1 MLENFVLACEE
12 GVVRLPVAGVDGRK
26 MRLGRLCSG
35 GNIGDIAPCAKGG
48 IASRTML
55 IGTEVMTA
63 EPEVVVDPTV
73 GGEKALR
80 VTR

>member
-1 MLENFVLACEE
+1 MAE
-12 GVVRLPVAGVDGRK
+12 K
-26 MRLGRLCSG
+26 MRLWRLCSG
-35 GNIGDIAPCAKGG
+35 GNFGDVAPCAKGG

-55 IGTEVMTA
+55 VGTEVMTA
-63 EPEVVVDPTV
+63 EPGMVVDSTV

>member
-1 MLENFVLACEE
+1 
-12 GVVRLPVAGVDGRK
+12 
-26 MRLGRLCSG
+26 MRLWRLCSG
-35 GNIGDIAPCAKGG
+35 GNFGDVAPCAKGG

-55 IGTEVMTA
+55 VGTEVMTA
-63 EPEVVVDPTV
+63 ELEVVVDPTV

>member
-1 MLENFVLACEE
+1 MPAADALMAKKRQRWSLYFRRNFGDLAP
-12 GVVRLPVAGVDGRK
+12 R
-26 MRLGRLCSG
+26 
-35 GNIGDIAPCAKGG
+35 AKGS

-55 IGTEVMTA
+55 VGTEVMTA
-63 EPEVVVDPTV
+63 ELEMVVDPTV